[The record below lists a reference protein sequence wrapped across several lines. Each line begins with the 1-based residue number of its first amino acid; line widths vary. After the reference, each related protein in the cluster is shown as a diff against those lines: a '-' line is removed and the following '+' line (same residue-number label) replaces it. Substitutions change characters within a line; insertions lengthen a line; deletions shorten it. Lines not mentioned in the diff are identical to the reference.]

1 MLPCMIRPPVFE
13 RTFAEYDPADPVG
26 HEAGE
31 VVADPPVEC
40 RRIPSSAHA
49 QAI

>member
-1 MLPCMIRPPVFE
+1 MIRPPIFK
-13 RTFAEYDPADPVG
+13 RTFAEYDPADRVG

-40 RRIPSSAHA
+40 QRIPPSVHDW
-49 QAI
+49 AI